1 MYKLP
6 DIVKKYINQHN
17 VNPSCKIQNDR
28 GHEPKFPTDKIID
41 DEDFNKIVDELSK
54 EIFIFGLG
62 NLRQYNFIEFKGF
75 CKEKFLKDFKKLIK
89 YKLDGFRISSRTK
102 KGQNCMDYHTRHLID
117 KVKSCKGVSAEG
129 VFTIENIIIALK
141 SNRSQHSSTYVSEIL
156 RVLPG
161 VGSGKGFSVTAYKP
175 TMTKAICDYFKARNV
190 LDICIGWGGRPI
202 GAVASG
208 SNYTGIEPASE
219 TFKALQNICN
229 DLEINDKVKLINS
242 TAEIIL
248 PKLNKEYD
256 LAITSPPYFNLE
268 MYNDEPTQSYNKG
281 LTYGDWK
288 EQYLKPWVY
297 GVLNVLV
304 IGGVSCWSVQNI
316 NSDGNYNL
324 YDDVVEL
331 HKNKGWHLQ
340 KEVFCIGDKGKL
352 PTEETFIFK
361 KEDETI
367 VNNEKIPINNETNTD
382 IKLELPNKCLY
393 CNKIIQKLLYNKYGY
408 CSRKCKNN
416 KIN

>member
-6 DIVKKYINQHN
+6 DIVKNYIYQRN
-17 VNPSCKIQNDR
+17 VNPYCKIQNDK
-28 GHEPKFPTDKIID
+28 GHEPKYPTDKIID
-41 DEDFNKIVDELSK
+41 DKDFNKIVDELSK
-54 EIFIFGLG
+54 EIYKFGLE
-62 NLRQYNFIEFKGF
+62 NLRENYCIEFKGF
-75 CKEKFLKDFKKLIK
+75 CKEKFLTDFKELRK
-89 YKLDGFRISSRTK
+89 YKLDGFRISSSMK
-102 KGQNCMDYHTRHLID
+102 KGQKCMNYHTSHLID
-117 KVKSCKGVSAEG
+117 KVKNYKGVSVEE

-141 SNRSQHSSTYVSEIL
+141 KNRTQHSSTYISEIL
-156 RVLPG
+156 RSLPG
-161 VGSGKGFSVTAYKP
+161 IGGNGFSVTAYKP
-175 TMTKAICDYFKARNV
+175 TMTKAICDYFKAINV

-208 SNYTGIEPASE
+208 ANYTGIEPASE

-242 TAEIIL
+242 TAEITL
-248 PKLNKEYD
+248 PKLNREYD

-268 MYNDEPTQSYNKG
+268 IYNDEPTQSYHKG
-281 LTYGDWK
+281 LSYDDWK

-304 IGGVSCWSVQNI
+304 IGGVSCWSIKNI
-316 NSDGNYNL
+316 KSDRSYNL

-340 KEVFCIGDKGKL
+340 KEVFFIGKKGKA

-367 VNNEKIPINNETNTD
+367 VNNKNTINNE
-382 IKLELPNKCLY
+382 
-393 CNKIIQKLLYNKYGY
+393 NKYL
-408 CSRKCKNN
+408 
-416 KIN
+416 